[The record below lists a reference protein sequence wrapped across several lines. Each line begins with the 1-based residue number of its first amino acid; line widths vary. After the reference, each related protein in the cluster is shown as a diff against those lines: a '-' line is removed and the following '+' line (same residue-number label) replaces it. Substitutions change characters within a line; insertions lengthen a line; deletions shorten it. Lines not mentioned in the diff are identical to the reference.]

1 MQKSGGGGI
10 SDLFIL
16 FANNT
21 DKIPGPFWFQVH
33 YGKGG
38 DLSAVDTG
46 YLCNGNWKDQDP
58 VMLKNEE
65 MPVTHLASNTNWGHP
80 PGGGGYRSSNN
91 RGAQLYSRAW
101 PTAGVELALWSE

>member
-65 MPVTHLASNTNWGHP
+65 MPVSHLASNTNWGHP
-80 PGGGGYRSSNN
+80 PGGGGL
-91 RGAQLYSRAW
+91 Q
-101 PTAGVELALWSE
+101 E